1 MKEFLTFWRYQNKAG
16 KLYKWLLL
24 VVLTSFSLVCSY
36 IRVFFNDYY
45 VGLCAKD
52 MLLFFSRDGLV
63 LVLAGGISTI
73 RGLMFTYVD
82 DNPNIIVR
90 YNSKLKVFAYQSLS
104 LLIIAL
110 IDMVVLYA
118 VGIISSYVILG
129 VYDNWQVDG
138 SYFFNKVT
146 RKGLSTDIGVNDVV
160 ICSMFVLRKTVIGW
174 FAGMVS
180 LIIEYITDWI
190 RVAVFSAAF
199 IYGVSLVSHIS
210 ICKFDLNILDLYKY
224 PFLPSGSFGY
234 CPGTSMPLYNIPLT
248 VAHPKGGILA
258 NLILLAVGLALSRRR
273 QYYR

>member
-118 VGIISSYVILG
+118 VGIISSYVI
-129 VYDNWQVDG
+129 
-138 SYFFNKVT
+138 F
-146 RKGLSTDIGVNDVV
+146 
-160 ICSMFVLRKTVIGW
+160 
-174 FAGMVS
+174 
-180 LIIEYITDWI
+180 LI
-190 RVAVFSAAF
+190 
-199 IYGVSLVSHIS
+199 
-210 ICKFDLNILDLYKY
+210 K
-224 PFLPSGSFGY
+224 
-234 CPGTSMPLYNIPLT
+234 
-248 VAHPKGGILA
+248 
-258 NLILLAVGLALSRRR
+258 
-273 QYYR
+273 

>member
-160 ICSMFVLRKTVIGW
+160 ICSMFVLRKTVIVW

-190 RVAVFSAAF
+190 RVAVF

-210 ICKFDLNILDLYKY
+210 ICKFDLNILDLY
-224 PFLPSGSFGY
+224 
-234 CPGTSMPLYNIPLT
+234 NISHT
-248 VAHPKGGILA
+248 VMNTVLIILA

>member
-138 SYFFNKVT
+138 SYF
-146 RKGLSTDIGVNDVV
+146 
-160 ICSMFVLRKTVIGW
+160 
-174 FAGMVS
+174 
-180 LIIEYITDWI
+180 LI
-190 RVAVFSAAF
+190 
-199 IYGVSLVSHIS
+199 
-210 ICKFDLNILDLYKY
+210 K
-224 PFLPSGSFGY
+224 
-234 CPGTSMPLYNIPLT
+234 
-248 VAHPKGGILA
+248 
-258 NLILLAVGLALSRRR
+258 
-273 QYYR
+273 

>member
-129 VYDNWQVDG
+129 VYVNWQVDG
-138 SYFFNKVT
+138 SSFFNKV
-146 RKGLSTDIGVNDVV
+146 L
-160 ICSMFVLRKTVIGW
+160 L
-174 FAGMVS
+174 
-180 LIIEYITDWI
+180 Y
-190 RVAVFSAAF
+190 AV
-199 IYGVSLVSHIS
+199 
-210 ICKFDLNILDLYKY
+210 CLY
-224 PFLPSGSFGY
+224 
-234 CPGTSMPLYNIPLT
+234 
-248 VAHPKGGILA
+248 
-258 NLILLAVGLALSRRR
+258 
-273 QYYR
+273 